1 MVLPVTRRFL
11 LKVCLMGDGAV
22 GKTSIRKKF
31 LGRGFST
38 DYIKTLGA
46 DFAYFES
53 HYENYIIRW
62 QIWDLVGQESFRN
75 VMKSYYKG
83 CRGALLVFDSTK
95 PKSTENLI
103 SWIDDLQSATGFEHK
118 IPIILLGNKKDLK
131 DKFVESSVVTTEMG
145 QKIKE
150 DINALEFLE
159 TSAKTG
165 ENVQSAFEILGSN
178 IVKSLK

>member
-1 MVLPVTRRFL
+1 LPVTRRYL
-11 LKVCLMGDGAV
+11 LKVSLLGDGAV
-22 GKTSIRKKF
+22 GKTSIRKNF
-31 LGRGFST
+31 LGKVFST

-53 HYENYIIRW
+53 NYGQYIIRW

-95 PKSTENLI
+95 PKTTENLK
-103 SWIDDLQSATGFEHK
+103 SWITDLQEHTGFEHK

-131 DKFVESSVVTTEMG
+131 EKFVESSVVTTEMG
-145 QKIKE
+145 NKIKE
-150 DINALEFLE
+150 NIDALDFLE
-159 TSAKTG
+159 TSAKSG
-165 ENVQSAFEILGSN
+165 ENIKHSFKLLGSE
-178 IVKSLK
+178 IVKNLK